1 MVRPLS
7 EDFSKFCAT
16 MEADIQVKTT
26 VFIMTNEN
34 FEVTDF
40 SSAAISYFD
49 VNASSLKKESAIQL
63 NKIVWENY
71 LECL

>member
-1 MVRPLS
+1 
-7 EDFSKFCAT
+7 

-34 FEVTDF
+34 FEITDF

-63 NKIVWENY
+63 NKIVRERIT
-71 LECL
+71 